1 MQFLKTK
8 LTDSIKENTTI
19 SNYATVKIVR
29 LHTKTLNNTNTHNT
43 DNNQE
48 IIIPGS
54 YSTKIATVTKSKTR
68 LEKIK

>member
-8 LTDSIKENTTI
+8 LTDSIKETQQYQ
-19 SNYATVKIVR
+19 NYATVKIVR

-54 YSTKIATVTKSKTR
+54 YSTKIATITKSKTR

>member
-8 LTDSIKENTTI
+8 LTDSIKKQQYQ
-19 SNYATVKIVR
+19 NYATVEIVR
-29 LHTKTLNNTNTHNT
+29 LHTKTL

>member
-8 LTDSIKENTTI
+8 LTDSLKKTQQYQ
-19 SNYATVKIVR
+19 NYATVEIVR

-54 YSTKIATVTKSKTR
+54 YSTKIATITKSKTR